1 MATSTT
7 NQNALSPPQHPPPPK
22 FDPRIAV
29 PTLVGSLLSCVAT
42 SAVLVCYVLYKGQQ
56 RSFRHA
62 LVFNLALAEFVNTLN
77 NSISGSL
84 KVATRGN
91 LSPGFLCS
99 LNGFIGQLS
108 IQAADFS
115 ILAIALVTLLT
126 VKHFAYLPRAS
137 WGKKLAICLSVYI
150 VPVVTATVSV
160 SLGVMAP
167 VSGNWCWIT
176 EDKTALRYA
185 LGHGWRFAVI
195 FSTMFIYIYLAAY
208 MRKNF
213 FSSYLSDSDGSGSLE
228 YSASHGDPS
237 QRDEEEGDG
246 TQQQTDSQI
255 ELANILKN
263 PAAIERDDSP
273 LRGELP
279 YRQPFSNAASAVPS
293 MVPPPHHHH
302 QSHSQHHHHSRT
314 PSRRPSAAPPDILS
328 NPFPANEAVPSDGS
342 RTSAPPPPTVLSGA
356 AQSRK
361 VEREVKRMMMLNAY
375 PVLYVLLWIPGAVN
389 RFVEASGHKVKWLAI
404 AQSSTQYV
412 GLANALTYGFNEH
425 LWRRIRG
432 DVRGWFRRGK
442 G

>member
-1 MATSTT
+1 MATTV
-7 NQNALSPPQHPPPPK
+7 APPPK
-22 FDPRIAV
+22 YDPRIAL
-29 PTLVGSLLSCVAT
+29 PALVGSLLSCVAT
-42 SAVLVCYVLYKGQQ
+42 SAVLVCYALYRGQQ

-77 NSISGSL
+77 NSISGSI
-84 KVATRGN
+84 KVANHGGLT
-91 LSPGFLCS
+91 PGFLCS

-126 VKHFAYLPRAS
+126 VKHFAYMPRAS

-150 VPVVTATVSV
+150 VPVVTSTVSV
-160 SLGVMAP
+160 SLRVVAP
-167 VSGNWCWIT
+167 VSGNWCWISQ
-176 EDKTALRYA
+176 DKTALRYA
-185 LGHGWRFAVI
+185 LGHGWRFAVM
-195 FSTMFIYIYLAAY
+195 FGTMFIYIYLAAY

-213 FSSYLSDSDGSGSLE
+213 FSSYLSDISSGASYGISDAVDDDNDDDRTE
-228 YSASHGDPS
+228 
-237 QRDEEEGDG
+237 
-246 TQQQTDSQI
+246 SQI

-279 YRQPFSNAASAVPS
+279 MHQHAHHHRRPSQSNAGSRAARRGT
-293 MVPPPHHHH
+293 
-302 QSHSQHHHHSRT
+302 HHS
-314 PSRRPSAAPPDILS
+314 SRRPSAATMGKGVPATTTVDLFA

-342 RTSAPPPPTVLSGA
+342 PLPMGTAQPAASPGAGISGA

-389 RFVEASGHKVKWLAI
+389 RFFEASGHKVKWLAI

-412 GLANALTYGFNEH
+412 GLANALTYGINEH
-425 LWRRIRG
+425 LWRRIRH

-442 G
+442 S

>member
-1 MATSTT
+1 MATTTTT
-7 NQNALSPPQHPPPPK
+7 NAPLPPSPK
-22 FDPRIAV
+22 YDPRIAL
-29 PTLVGSLLSCVAT
+29 PTLVGSLLSCAAT
-42 SAVLVCYVLYKGQQ
+42 SAVLVCYVLYRSQQ

-62 LVFNLALAEFVNTLN
+62 LVFNLALAEFINTLN

-84 KVATRGN
+84 KVATRGG

-126 VKHFAYLPRAS
+126 VKHFAYMPRAS

-150 VPVVTATVSV
+150 VPIATGTASV

-167 VSGNWCWIT
+167 VSGNWCWIS
-176 EDKTALRYA
+176 EDKTALRYG
-185 LGHGWRFAVI
+185 LGHGWRFAI
-195 FSTMFIYIYLAAY
+195 MFGTMFIYIYLAAY

-213 FSSYLSDSDGSGSLE
+213 FSSYLSDVSSGGSYG
-228 YSASHGDPS
+228 ASDPS
-237 QRDEEEGDG
+237 Y
-246 TQQQTDSQI
+246 
-255 ELANILKN
+255 N

-279 YRQPFSNAASAVPS
+279 MHQYQHQHHRRRSSNAGSGARGAPRT
-293 MVPPPHHHH
+293 HHG
-302 QSHSQHHHHSRT
+302 
-314 PSRRPSAAPPDILS
+314 SRRPSAATTITTTTKGLPVADLFA
-328 NPFPANEAVPSDGS
+328 NPFPANEAVPSIGS
-342 RTSAPPPPTVLSGA
+342 PFPMATAQVPAGAGISGA

-389 RFVEASGHKVKWLAI
+389 RFVEASGSKVKWLAI

-425 LWRRIRG
+425 LWRRIRH

-442 G
+442 T

>member
-228 YSASHGDPS
+228 YPSHSNGPS

-246 TQQQTDSQI
+246 TTQQATDSQI

-279 YRQPFSNAASAVPS
+279 YRQPFSNAASAVP
-293 MVPPPHHHH
+293 
-302 QSHSQHHHHSRT
+302 
-314 PSRRPSAAPPDILS
+314 

>member
-1 MATSTT
+1 MATTTTT
-7 NQNALSPPQHPPPPK
+7 NAPLPPSPK
-22 FDPRIAV
+22 YDPRIAL
-29 PTLVGSLLSCVAT
+29 PTLVGSLLSCAAT
-42 SAVLVCYVLYKGQQ
+42 SAVLVCYVLYRSQQ

-62 LVFNLALAEFVNTLN
+62 LVFNLALAEFINTLN

-84 KVATRGN
+84 KVATRGG

-126 VKHFAYLPRAS
+126 VKHFAYMPRAS

-150 VPVVTATVSV
+150 VPIATGTASV

-167 VSGNWCWIT
+167 VSGNWCWIS
-176 EDKTALRYA
+176 EDKTALRYG
-185 LGHGWRFAVI
+185 LGHGWRFAI
-195 FSTMFIYIYLAAY
+195 MFGTMFIYIYLAAY

-213 FSSYLSDSDGSGSLE
+213 FSSYLSDVSSGGSYG
-228 YSASHGDPS
+228 ASDPS
-237 QRDEEEGDG
+237 YVADDEGDDDER
-246 TQQQTDSQI
+246 TEIQI

-279 YRQPFSNAASAVPS
+279 MHQYQHQHHRRRSSNAGSGARGAPRT
-293 MVPPPHHHH
+293 HHG
-302 QSHSQHHHHSRT
+302 
-314 PSRRPSAAPPDILS
+314 SRRPSAATTITTTTKGLP
-328 NPFPANEAVPSDGS
+328 
-342 RTSAPPPPTVLSGA
+342 
-356 AQSRK
+356 
-361 VEREVKRMMMLNAY
+361 REVKRMMMLNAY

-389 RFVEASGHKVKWLAI
+389 RFVEASGSKVKWLAI

-425 LWRRIRG
+425 LWRRIRH

-442 G
+442 T